1 MRGQSGD
8 KNKIRLQAQ
17 VCSGRARTLVRQTH
31 WSLRSAQHGR
41 KTRAP
46 LREGGGHREDSGRRG
61 GRPEPPSL
69 NSAKGTERGTR
80 GRLMSLRAKSAGAL
94 TAVSGR
100 LNRAQFRVP
109 PALCPKPP
117 ALLAGLS
124 QGLTGGPAFRLQ
136 FPPNTSQRHP
146 RYRRHVWQ
154 SPLSVPIFL
163 SLETVHSL
171 NLQACS

>member
-1 MRGQSGD
+1 MQRASTYSGEAD
-8 KNKIRLQAQ
+8 
-17 VCSGRARTLVRQTH
+17 TLEPAERPA
-31 WSLRSAQHGR
+31 W
-41 KTRAP
+41 
-46 LREGGGHREDSGRRG
+46 EEDAGSPERGRRSQ
-61 GRPEPPSL
+61 GRLGEAGRTPRAPSL

-163 SLETVHSL
+163 SLETS
-171 NLQACS
+171 